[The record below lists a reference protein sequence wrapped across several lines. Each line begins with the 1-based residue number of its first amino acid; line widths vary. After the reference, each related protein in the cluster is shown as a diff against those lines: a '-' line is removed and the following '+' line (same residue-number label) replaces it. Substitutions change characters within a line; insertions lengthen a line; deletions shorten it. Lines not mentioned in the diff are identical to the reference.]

1 MTRFHQTLAS
11 GGWQKLSLVEQLA
24 NVGSEISRSA
34 HWETNDQDH
43 CRQAFDRALEL
54 LDMTIGDDR
63 WRGRLKELTRLRELL
78 IDAFLGGETYG
89 SRLADFSQYFF
100 DFALAARCNK

>member
-1 MTRFHQTLAS
+1 MVGCICMVCLNEKN
-11 GGWQKLSLVEQLA
+11 KLFVLGL
-24 NVGSEISRSA
+24 N
-34 HWETNDQDH
+34 
-43 CRQAFDRALEL
+43 AFDRALEL